1 MKGRLERENKSQK
14 GVWVEE
20 GTGGEAGVSL
30 GWVTKS
36 TAKFVTQHRAAGFK
50 GLLEA

>member
-30 GWVTKS
+30 GRVSKSAAECNTAQSSWV
-36 TAKFVTQHRAAGFK
+36 
-50 GLLEA
+50 